1 MRVAVIS
8 DIHGNLVALKA
19 AVSDIETR
27 KVSQIIC
34 LGDVVATGPQPTEV
48 IEFLQRLACPCVMGN
63 TDETLVRNFP
73 REFRGKIGGTMP
85 EEERR
90 NLEALDLWTRKRST
104 TAHRQYLSTFKPMIK
119 INLGA
124 SESLLCY
131 HGSPVSNN
139 DMILPATSDEKLT
152 GMFEGRKERVFAG
165 GHTHIQ
171 MLRSFLSSIIV
182 NSGSIGLAFQRGLS
196 GRRVYHCTIA
206 EYALVNSS
214 GGTLSVEFVSVPCSL
229 TDLRCAVRKS
239 GMPDPDWWLSD
250 WC

>member
-19 AVSDIETR
+19 AISDIRRR
-27 KVSQIIC
+27 KVSRIVC

-48 IEFLQRLACPCVMGN
+48 IGFLQRLACPCVIGN
-63 TDETLVRNFP
+63 TDETLLRNFP

-85 EEERR
+85 EDEKT
-90 NLEALDLWTRKRST
+90 NLEALDLWTRKRLT
-104 TAHRQYLSTFKPMIK
+104 IAHRQYLSTFKPMIE
-119 INLGA
+119 ISLGT

-152 GMFEGRKERVFAG
+152 GMFEGRRERVFAG

-171 MLRSFLSSIIV
+171 MLRSFSSSIIM
-182 NSGSIGLAFQRGLS
+182 NPGSIGLAFRRGLS
-196 GRRVYHCTIA
+196 RRRAYHCTRA

-214 GGTLSVEFVSVPCSL
+214 RGTLSLEFVSVSYQL
-229 TDLRCAVRKS
+229 SDLRCAVRKS

-250 WC
+250 WR